1 MIGVPID
8 HLPQR
13 WQPPL
18 ERLRG
23 FLLTDATALL
33 ILGVSIVL
41 RGVSY
46 LPLAGGSI
54 SSHPAEGALPISVWA
69 IVWTGVGVLCLVA
82 APWHEGPVAAVA
94 LGLGIG
100 LHALWGA
107 SFFTATITGDMP
119 RGWVTGTGYATVALV
134 VLWSVWRH
142 KRCGVMPSREEVADE
157 LRRGDQ

>member
-1 MIGVPID
+1 MPID
-8 HLPQR
+8 HLPRR

-33 ILGVSIVL
+33 ILGVSILL

-46 LPLAGGSI
+46 IPHEIGGRI
-54 SSHPAEGALPISVWA
+54 DTHPAEGALPISVWA
-69 IVWTGVGVLCLVA
+69 VVWIGVGVLCLVA

-100 LHALWGA
+100 LNALWAA
-107 SFFTATITGDMP
+107 SFFTATITGEMS

-134 VLWSVWRH
+134 VLWGVWRD
-142 KRCGVMPSREEVADE
+142 KRGGALPSREEVADE

>member
-1 MIGVPID
+1 MPID
-8 HLPQR
+8 LLPRR

-23 FLLTDATALL
+23 FLLTDATAML
-33 ILGVSIVL
+33 ILGLSIIL
-41 RGVSY
+41 RGLSY
-46 LPLAGGSI
+46 MPALGGGV
-54 SSHPAEGALPISVWA
+54 SSHPAEGALPISAWA
-69 IVWTGVGVLCLVA
+69 IIWIGVGVLCLVA
-82 APWHEGPVAAVA
+82 TPWHAGPVAAVA

-100 LHALWGA
+100 LHALWAA

-142 KRCGVMPSREEVADE
+142 KRDGAMPSREEVAYE

>member
-1 MIGVPID
+1 MPIV
-8 HLPQR
+8 HLPRR

-18 ERLRG
+18 ERLRS
-23 FLLTDATALL
+23 FLMTDATALL
-33 ILGVSIVL
+33 ILGVSIIL

-46 LPLAGGSI
+46 MPALGGGV

-69 IVWTGVGVLCLVA
+69 IIWIGVGVLCLVA

-100 LHALWGA
+100 LNALWA
-107 SFFTATITGDMP
+107 VSFFTASITGEMP
-119 RGWVTGTGYATVALV
+119 RGWVTGTGYAAVALLA
-134 VLWSVWRH
+134 LWSVWRD
-142 KRCGVMPSREEVADE
+142 KRGGLPSREEVADE